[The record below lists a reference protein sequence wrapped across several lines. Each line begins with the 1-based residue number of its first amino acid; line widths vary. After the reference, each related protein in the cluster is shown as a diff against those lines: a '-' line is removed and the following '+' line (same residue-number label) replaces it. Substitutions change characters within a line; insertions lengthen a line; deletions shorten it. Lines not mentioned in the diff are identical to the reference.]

1 MMPTVHIIPTLRD
14 NYCYVVE
21 GADKHCIIIDPGQVA
36 PVTHFIADNNFIPEL
51 ILNTHHH
58 ADHVAGNADL
68 EKLYNIPVIAPLAE
82 LKIIPHA
89 HKGVREGDAIEHSGI
104 ALHVIETPGHTLGH
118 VVFYESGI
126 KALFSADTLF
136 SMGCGRLMEG
146 TAEQMF
152 SSLQK
157 LKTLPPETQIYC
169 GHEYTQA
176 NGDFAAAVEPDNA
189 DIAARRAEVSKLR
202 LNNLPTLPVALATE
216 LKTNPFLR
224 APDAK
229 KFAELRLRKDNF

>member
-1 MMPTVHIIPTLRD
+1 MPTVHIIPILRD

-21 GADKHCIIIDPGQVA
+21 GIDKRCIIIDPGQVA
-36 PVTHFIADNNFIPEL
+36 PVTLFIADNKLVPEL

-68 EKLYNIPVIAPLAE
+68 ENLYRIPVIVPLTE
-82 LKIIPHA
+82 LKMIPHA
-89 HKGVREGDAIEHSGI
+89 HKGVREGDIIEQSGI
-104 ALHVIETPGHTLGH
+104 MLHVIETPGHTLGH
-118 VVFYESGI
+118 VVFFEPNI

-146 TAEQMF
+146 TADQMF
-152 SSLQK
+152 ASLQK
-157 LKTLPPETQIYC
+157 IKTLPVDTQIYA
-169 GHEYTQA
+169 GHEYTQS
-176 NGDFAAAVEPDNA
+176 NGDFAASIEPDNA
-189 DIAARRAEVSKLR
+189 DIAARRTEVSKLR
-202 LNNLPTLPVALATE
+202 LNNLPTLPVRLEAE

-224 APDAK
+224 VEDAK